1 VRLLA
6 GILPEPYLR
15 DEYPRSI
22 SSRHF
27 TGQEDMMRRTLLLVA
42 GFGLFSGVTA
52 SQAQTV
58 FGVKGGLVSSTLKL
72 SGEGTAEASPFMKRR
87 SGVSGGAFLAL
98 GSGLI
103 GLQVEGLYVQKG
115 VKVAGDFEG
124 TTFSGTL
131 KVSYIEVPALLR
143 LSFPAGSIRPY
154 VYAGAGAA
162 FEMKCEGE
170 VTSDGQ
176 TQTGTCEEA
185 EQQQAGT
192 DRRKLDITA
201 LGGGGIQFRLSSLSI
216 LFEARY
222 ARGIRNLNKSGDGGA
237 KNEALSF
244 LTGVAIPIGGR

>member
-1 VRLLA
+1 
-6 GILPEPYLR
+6 
-15 DEYPRSI
+15 
-22 SSRHF
+22 
-27 TGQEDMMRRTLLLVA
+27 MMRRTLTVVA
-42 GFGLFSGVTA
+42 GLGLFAGVKTVP
-52 SQAQTV
+52 AQTV

-72 SGEGTAEASPFMKRR
+72 SGEGSAEAEPFMKRR

-98 GSGLI
+98 GNGLI

-115 VKVAGDFEG
+115 VKVAGEFEG
-124 TTFSGTL
+124 STFAGTL
-131 KVSYIEVPALLR
+131 KVSYVEVPALLR
-143 LSFPAGSIRPY
+143 ISFPAGNIRPY

-170 VTSDGQ
+170 VTTDGQ

-185 EQQQAGT
+185 EGQAGSE
-192 DRRKLDITA
+192 RRKLDVTA
-201 LGGGGIQFRLSSLSI
+201 LGGGGLQLRLSSLSI

-222 ARGIRNLNKSGDGGA
+222 ARGIRNLNKSGEGGA